1 MTHSSRRGLAYAAGS
16 DPGTAR
22 SRNEDS
28 VFASPR
34 LLAVADGMGGHA
46 HGEVASTAVIE
57 VLTELD
63 EQLRTADPGDVD
75 PLPALHATVAR
86 ALRRLTDLA
95 ARDLDLTLMGSTLT
109 ALLWDGTGFGLAHIG
124 DSRGYLLREGTL
136 HQITRDHTL
145 VQSLVDEGRIS
156 TAEAAAHPRR
166 SMLMRALQAGGSA
179 DPDLTPQPVSPG
191 DRVLL
196 CSDGVTCVI
205 GPATI
210 QAILTSAP
218 TPADAVRQLI
228 EEANRLHSPD
238 NVSCVVADVTP
249 TAHDGK
255 PQIAGAAT
263 DPANAR
269 DDRGTGQP
277 GTGQSGVTTRGPG
290 WLPRWARQL
299 LPG

>member
-1 MTHSSRRGLAYAAGS
+1 MNHSNRLGLRYAIGS
-16 DPGTAR
+16 DAGTAR

-46 HGEVASTAVIE
+46 HGEVASTAVTG
-57 VLTELD
+57 VLAELD
-63 EQLRTADPGDVD
+63 EQLRRASPGEVD
-75 PLPALHATVAR
+75 PLQALHATVAR

-95 ARDLDLTLMGSTLT
+95 ERELDLTLMGSTLT
-109 ALLWDGTGFGLAHIG
+109 ALLWTGTGFALAHVG

-136 HQITRDHTL
+136 QQITRDHTL

-166 SMLMRALQAGGSA
+166 SMLMRALQAGGAA
-179 DPDLTPQPVSPG
+179 DPDLTPQPAAPG

-196 CSDGVTCVI
+196 CSDGVTCVVDSS
-205 GPATI
+205 TI
-210 QAILTSAP
+210 RTILTSAT
-218 TPADAVRQLI
+218 TPAEAVTQLI
-228 EEANRLHSPD
+228 NEAKHRNSPD
-238 NVSCVVADVTP
+238 NISCVVADVTP
-249 TAHDGK
+249 PPHNTE
-255 PQIAGAAT
+255 PEIAGAAT
-263 DPANAR
+263 DPANTR
-269 DDRGTGQP
+269 P
-277 GTGQSGVTTRGPG
+277 GHPDLATRPGPT